1 MLARV
6 ARRSGRQ
13 AAPGDLGL
21 NPSAAPI
28 ALDDEAPDRVSDKRT
43 AGARRRARAGR
54 EARRAAEGQRREK
67 AAREAK
73 IRDLEAQRA
82 DAEREERDAQK
93 AHEAER
99 ERLLARLSAA
109 ERWRR
114 EAEAARHAAV
124 TEIEGRLRAAES
136 ARDDA
141 EERAAGKVEAVE
153 AALRKSEDARR
164 RAESALTEAERA
176 NDAARQVYTAQLQA
190 KVEKTT
196 RRLAEQRQEAERAA
210 ARATAEAADYKN
222 RIAELQMV
230 GETDVAKRDAAGRLE
245 LNTASVEGLRDLGLS
260 ITQAARLVSRREAVG
275 GFGSVDDL
283 QSVPGMP
290 PEHLATL
297 LESAYVDPALGPDSP

>member
-1 MLARV
+1 LLARV
-6 ARRSGRQ
+6 VRRSGRQ
-13 AAPGDLGL
+13 AAADDLGL

-28 ALDDEAPDRVSDKRT
+28 GFDDEAPDRAGEKRT
-43 AGARRRARAGR
+43 AGARRRARVGR
-54 EARRAAEGQRREK
+54 EARRAAEAQRREK

-73 IRDLEAQRA
+73 IHDLEAQRA
-82 DAEREERDAQK
+82 EAESAQRDAQM

-124 TEIEGRLRAAES
+124 SEIEARLRAAES

-141 EERAAGKVEAVE
+141 EERAAAEAEALE
-153 AALRKSEDARR
+153 AALRKSEDARH
-164 RAESALTEAERA
+164 RAESTLTEAERA

-190 KVEKTT
+190 KVDETT

-210 ARATAEAADYKN
+210 ARAAAEAANYEN

-230 GETDVAKRDAAGRLE
+230 GETDGDQRDAAGRLE

-297 LESAYVDPALGPDSP
+297 LESAYVDPALGPDSR

>member
-1 MLARV
+1 LLARV
-6 ARRSGRQ
+6 VRRSDRQ
-13 AAPGDLGL
+13 AAPDDLGL

-28 ALDDEAPDRVSDKRT
+28 ALDDEAPNLVSDQRT
-43 AGARRRARAGR
+43 AGARRRAQAGR
-54 EARRAAEGQRREK
+54 EAKRAAEAHRREK

-82 DAEREERDAQK
+82 EAERDERDAQK

-114 EAEAARHAAV
+114 EAEEARHAAV
-124 TEIEGRLRAAES
+124 TEIEARLRNAES

-141 EERAAGKVEAVE
+141 EGRAAGKLEAVE
-153 AALRKSEDARR
+153 AALRNSEDARR

-190 KVEKTT
+190 KVEETT
-196 RRLAEQRQEAERAA
+196 RRLAEQHDEAERAA
-210 ARATAEAADYKN
+210 ARAAAEAADYES
-222 RIAELQMV
+222 RIAELEMA
-230 GETDVAKRDAAGRLE
+230 GETDGAKRDAPGRLE
-245 LNTASVEGLRDLGLS
+245 LNTASVESLRDLGLS

-283 QSVPGMP
+283 QSVPGIP

-297 LESAYVDPALGPDSP
+297 LESAYIDPALRPDSP